1 MGNKKDINLLPE
13 EYRSMSQRSSAAN
26 KKKEGILYKDVSD
39 GIKGLMDMISS
50 RVATIQ
56 YEKSKQKI
64 TEFSKNLKYRL
75 TGNLQQN
82 PGIKINLIQYLK
94 NHKLRR
100 LEKILGLQKRD
111 LIVSSKMNYM
121 YCTDTGKVVIVDKD
135 IGGEPCT
142 VTIKESHKVTI
153 KSVKFFK
160 DNPFIFPV
168 FNEKKL
174 VGDIVYVDTNEIWYV
189 DKNEATLVL
198 FENDEPVF
206 LKIDLK
212 KLQHNRNY
220 KELTNYLNN
229 HKMLYL
235 NEDLKKML
243 IEDRGL
249 AVEDILRITL
259 SYIIYKE
266 DEQFR
271 VILLGDNKEIYNEVK
286 MNKLPNVNEEA
297 WDILF
302 TREIYNYIVE
312 NGYSFDNFRQDEDC
326 IEYCQEIGDRK
337 VCVMRCKI

>member
-13 EYRSMSQRSSAAN
+13 EYRSASQRSSIG
-26 KKKEGILYKDVSD
+26 KKKEGILAKEVSD
-39 GIKGLMDMISS
+39 GVKGLMDMISS
-50 RVATIQ
+50 RVSSIQ
-56 YEKSKQKI
+56 YEKSKHKI
-64 TEFSKNLKYRL
+64 TEFSKNLKYKL

-82 PGIKINLIQYLK
+82 TGVRLNLIQYLK

-100 LEKILGLQKRD
+100 LEKVLGLEKRD

-135 IGGEPCT
+135 IGGEPCSI
-142 VTIKESHKVTI
+142 TIKESQKVTI
-153 KSVKFFK
+153 KCVKFFR
-160 DNPFIFPV
+160 DYPFVFPA
-168 FNEKKL
+168 FSEKNLK
-174 VGDIVYVDTNEIWYV
+174 GDVVYVDTNEIWYV
-189 DKNEATLVL
+189 DKGEATLVL
-198 FENDEPVF
+198 FKNNEPVF
-206 LKIDLK
+206 LKIDLE
-212 KLQHNRNY
+212 KLQYNKNY

-235 NEDLKKML
+235 NKDLKELL
-243 IEDRGL
+243 IEKRGL
-249 AVEDILRITL
+249 AVEDILKISL

-271 VILLGDNKEIYNEVK
+271 VLLLDGDKNIYNEVK

-302 TREIYNYIVE
+302 SREIYDYIVE

>member
-13 EYRSMSQRSSAAN
+13 EYRTTSNRSMGKR
-26 KKKEGILYKDVSD
+26 KEGVLSKDVSD
-39 GIKGLMDMISS
+39 GIKDLMDMISS
-50 RVATIQ
+50 KVTTIQ

-75 TGNLQQN
+75 TGNLEQDT
-82 PGIKINLIQYLK
+82 GFRINLIQYIK

-100 LEKILGLQKRD
+100 LEKLLGLEKRD

-121 YCTDTGKVVIVDKD
+121 YCTDSGKVVIVDKD
-135 IGGEPCT
+135 IGGEPCAI
-142 VTIKESHKVTI
+142 TIKESNKVTMKCI
-153 KSVKFFK
+153 KFYK
-160 DNPFIFPV
+160 DVPFIFPIYD
-168 FNEKKL
+168 EKKL
-174 VGDIVYVDTNEIWYV
+174 VGDVVYV
-189 DKNEATLVL
+189 DKNEVWYVDREEATLVL
-198 FENDEPVF
+198 FENEKPVF

-212 KLQHNRNY
+212 RLQHNRNY
-220 KELTNYLNN
+220 KEITNYLNS

-235 NEDLKKML
+235 NEDLKELL
-243 IEDRGL
+243 IEERGL

-266 DEQFR
+266 NEQFR
-271 VILLGDNKEIYNEVK
+271 VILLGKNKEIYNEIK

-312 NGYSFDNFRQDEDC
+312 NGYSLDNFRQDEDC